1 MWSYL
6 KSNAYNQVGRT
17 LPGVTAPGGGVRT
30 KIDNIEQAGIPIIS
44 MIPLCET
51 FGLLIEPTSLNHHPE
66 YDSTRKGFDL
76 NIEDL
81 EELRAFKACWAEEQQ
96 LLRWEGHKRDKFL
109 SKVDAVFV
117 CNNYL
122 KDILRVYVRQPIS
135 ILRTPI
141 DSFRFRPRS
150 KKKQIV
156 AMGRVS
162 IEKNIECIIE
172 FYRTLPDGWDK
183 IYIGNVDLWGTEP
196 KPIDKLLE
204 GRLKNVCDW
213 MPSLTQGSVAEI
225 AGESWGY
232 INLARYDV
240 GCLSFLEF
248 GMAGAHCFCSNFH
261 LMFDEYDF
269 VNRVYS
275 PAHAVEQIINI
286 ESEQGLN
293 TNEAMRQQMIQMHSY
308 EAFREQLALRSMEVT
323 NA

>member
-6 KSNAYNQVGRT
+6 KSNAYSQVGKS
-17 LPGVTAPGGGVRT
+17 LPGITAPGGGVRT
-30 KIDNIEQAGIPIIS
+30 KIDNIERAGIPIIS
-44 MIPLCET
+44 LIPLCET
-51 FGLLIEPTSLNHHPE
+51 FGLLVEPTSLNHHP
-66 YDSTRKGFDL
+66 DRSSSRNGFDL
-76 NIEDL
+76 NMEDL
-81 EELRAFKACWAEEQQ
+81 EELRAFKVCWAEEQQ

-109 SKVDAVFV
+109 SKVDAIFV

-122 KDILRVYVRQPIS
+122 KNILRVYVRQPIS

-141 DSFRFRPRS
+141 DAFKFRPRT

-172 FYRTLPDGWDK
+172 FFRILPSGWDK

-213 MPSLTQGSVAEI
+213 LPSLSQDRVAEI

-248 GMAGAHCFCSNFH
+248 GMAGANCFCSNFH

-269 VNRVYS
+269 VNRVHS
-275 PAHAVEQIINI
+275 PDDAVTKIVEM
-286 ESEQGLN
+286 EREEGLQ
-293 TNEAMRQQMIQMHSY
+293 TNESMRQQMMELHSY
-308 EAFREQLALRSMEVT
+308 EAFRKELALRTMEVT
-323 NA
+323 NV